1 MKKVLFLVA
10 AMFALALPAAN
21 AQKVNTAKEL
31 AKLEK
36 ADADV
41 LDEKKGIK
49 AATWVARGNAYTNA
63 YILPTKELGQG
74 VPAQVLQMNVG
85 MPQGSFESTFQ
96 GQPSIVCVY
105 EYVDVYLDPITGF
118 IQGWEQKLAVKE
130 NLAETAMESLAKA
143 YEMDPKQDS
152 KIAAIALTLS
162 NALAQQGDA
171 LNNMGHTAEAA
182 YSFRLAFDALTIVP
196 STKPNYDYL
205 YNAGMLMTMFAS
217 TLEGAQAVA
226 AFNAG
231 EELFTEAL
239 AAGYEDQAGN
249 IYYFLFHCYYGQKD
263 TDREGKL
270 TLAKDALLAG
280 IKKFPKNNTILDGLM
295 QLYTAEEGVGDP
307 AELVTMIE
315 NSLNEDPTNYDLWFG
330 RGRVFNALKNYDE
343 CVKSFEKCVELRP
356 TDFEP
361 NFYTGYF
368 IIEKA
373 NAQIELLNN
382 NSNITYEEYEAENAK
397 INLIYA
403 EAIPWLE
410 RAYEINPADAGVI
423 SYLNQL
429 CFRLRDMDGMMD
441 KYNKYHEIYKNL

>member
-249 IYYFLFHCYYGQKD
+249 IYYFLFHCYYGQKY

-356 TDFEP
+356 SDFEP